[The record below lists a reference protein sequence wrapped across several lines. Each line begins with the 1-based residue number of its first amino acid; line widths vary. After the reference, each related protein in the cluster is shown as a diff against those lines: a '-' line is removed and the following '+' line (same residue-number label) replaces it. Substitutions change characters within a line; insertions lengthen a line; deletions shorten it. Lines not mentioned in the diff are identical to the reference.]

1 VTPLGGAPDLPGPS
15 PCAGRGR
22 RYPDPLTAFALMGL
36 EPLDRP
42 HRYLE
47 RCVRDLADAVRAKDL
62 SAARG
67 RACYLVEKLGE
78 HFADEEEMMRA
89 AGWPHLVRH
98 AECHAHL
105 LFQMRRFERHLAVN
119 PLTPDISS
127 WAMNR
132 LPELL
137 HFHCIV
143 SDFGF
148 AKYALRLAK
157 DPRPRLARRGDSPA
171 RRG

>member
-1 VTPLGGAPDLPGPS
+1 M
-15 PCAGRGR
+15 RR
-22 RYPDPLTAFALMGL
+22 RYPDILTAFVLMGL
-36 EPLDRP
+36 ERLDRP
-42 HRYLE
+42 HRDLE
-47 RCVRDLADAVRAKDL
+47 RCVRDLADAVREKDV

-67 RACYLVEKLGE
+67 RTCLLVEKLGE

-89 AGWPHLVRH
+89 AGWPHLARH
-98 AECHAHL
+98 EECHAHIL
-105 LFQMRRFERHLAVN
+105 VQIRRLERHLAVN
-119 PLTPDISS
+119 PLTPDVAS

-132 LPELL
+132 IPELI

-148 AKYALRLAK
+148 AKYALRQAH
-157 DPRPRLARRGDSPA
+157 DPRPALARRGASPA